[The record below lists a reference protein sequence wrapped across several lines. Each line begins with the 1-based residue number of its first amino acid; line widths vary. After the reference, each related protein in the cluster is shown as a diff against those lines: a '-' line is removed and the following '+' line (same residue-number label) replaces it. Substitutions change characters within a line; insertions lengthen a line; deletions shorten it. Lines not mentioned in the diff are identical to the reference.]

1 MSFLE
6 KLRSGELMD
15 AQNLLRADP
24 GLAQFREENGV
35 SAVLI
40 ARYLGHADFARE
52 IADAHPGIDLWE
64 AAALG
69 DLHRTAEL
77 LDAGSD
83 IDAINVDGYTALGL
97 ASYFGHLEEVR
108 LLIDRGADVNVISTN
123 EMAVMP
129 LHSALAGGHK
139 QIAALLI
146 ERGAEVDE
154 PTGSDWT
161 PLHYVAESNDL
172 ETARLLL
179 KAGARSGYTRNDGL
193 TALEVA
199 ENNGYTDL
207 AKLITEYE

>member
-1 MSFLE
+1 
-6 KLRSGELMD
+6 MD

-154 PTGSDWT
+154 PTGADWT